1 MFSDMKVKSAF
12 LSRIFLKITLS
23 IMTFYIS
30 ILGCNTND
38 SKHYPGLVGI
48 YYSEPN
54 LTSIKAVTVLTSL
67 EQNWDESVDFETG
80 SSGVWDGYIIG
91 PADAEVGFYLE
102 TNKSVVLEIDNES
115 KIESE
120 KGKASLAIK
129 MKKDQMYPIRVSFY
143 NAGKRTDYGHFT
155 VKWNWENNDIST
167 IPVTHLKH
175 SDANLD
181 ELSWLPDL
189 EPPSVDRSHFLT
201 VSGKNV
207 IVYHETG
214 RFAAWPANNGIWSW
228 GDEILVGMF
237 RAYYKENKY
246 HHSVD
251 RTKPMEF
258 VLARSLDGGETWK
271 IEDPDNYTGD
281 RGEVVEL
288 QEKINFTHSDFAMKI
303 KNDNFFTSYDRGK
316 IWKGPYQFPDFKLGN
331 LTSRTDV
338 LVNGKNDA
346 FIFLSAKDTKVKA
359 TLQDRA
365 FCVRTNDGGKTFNF
379 ISWMADIDTIRSVMP
394 ATVRMSEN
402 HLITALRRRYDPPLD
417 QKKMLP
423 KNYIS
428 VHESR
433 DNGKSWNFQSIVA
446 ETDRGI
452 RNGNPPSM
460 VKLDDGRI
468 VVIYGYRNK
477 PYSIRARISS
487 DFGKTWSKE
496 ILLRDDGRKFDIGY
510 TRSVIRE
517 DGKIVTVYYFT
528 TEEKKEMHIAATIWD
543 PDEVEEVN

>member
-1 MFSDMKVKSAF
+1 MGKLMNTSKRFGYF
-12 LSRIFLKITLS
+12 LFTTMIL
-23 IMTFYIS
+23 
-30 ILGCNTND
+30 LGCQKND
-38 SKHYPGLVGI
+38 YYPGLVGI

-54 LTSIKAVTVLTSL
+54 FTSIKAVTVLESL

-80 SSGVWDGYIIG
+80 SSGVWNGFIVG
-91 PADAEVGFYLE
+91 PADAEITFHLE
-102 TNKSVVLEIDNES
+102 TNRTA
-115 KIESE
+115 KI
-120 KGKASLAIK
+120 KIADAYGAKAKNGAASLKI
-129 MKKDQMYPIRVSFY
+129 QMSRGQHYPIQISFL
-143 NAGKRTDYGHFT
+143 NPGVRTDYGYFT
-155 VKWNWENNDIST
+155 LKWSWDNQVIST
-167 IPVTHLKH
+167 IPVSNLMH
-175 SDANLD
+175 SDDNLD
-181 ELSWLPDL
+181 DLSWIPDL
-189 EPPSVDRSHFLT
+189 EPAAVDESQFLKAR
-201 VSGKNV
+201 GKHV
-207 IVYHETG
+207 IVYHEPG

-228 GDEILVGMF
+228 GNEILVGMY

-251 RTKPMEF
+251 RSKPTGF
-258 VLARSLDGGETWK
+258 VLARSLDGGESWAL
-271 IEDPDNYTGD
+271 EDPDNYKGD
-281 RGEVVEL
+281 GGEIKEL
-288 QEKINFTHSDFAMKI
+288 KSPLDFQYSGFALKIFQDK
-303 KNDNFFTSYDRGK
+303 FFTSYTKGK
-316 IWKGPYQFPDFKLGN
+316 TWEGPYQFPEFNVGN

-338 LVNGKNDA
+338 LVNGKHDA
-346 FIFLSAKDTKVKA
+346 FLFLSAKDNRVKA

-365 FCVRTNDGGKTFNF
+365 FCARTTDGGKTFEF

-394 ATVRMSEN
+394 ATVRISED
-402 HLITALRRRYDPPLD
+402 HLVTAMRRRYDPPLD

-428 VHESR
+428 LHESL
-433 DNGKSWNFQSIVA
+433 DNGKSWNFKSIVA

-460 VKLDDGRI
+460 VKLDDDRI

-487 DFGKTWSKE
+487 DFGETWSKE

-528 TEEKKEMHIAATIWD
+528 TEEKREMHIAATIWD
-543 PDEVEEVN
+543 ADDVK

>member
-1 MFSDMKVKSAF
+1 MIDNNRFIKTIM
-12 LSRIFLKITLS
+12 ITF
-23 IMTFYIS
+23 IYS
-30 ILGCNTND
+30 ILMLVLFSGCQKETY
-38 SKHYPGLVGI
+38 HPGLVGI

-54 LTSIKAVTVLTSL
+54 FTSIKAVTVLTSL

-80 SSGVWDGYIIG
+80 SSGEWNGFIVA
-91 PADAEVGFYLE
+91 PADGEIAFSLE
-102 TNKSVVLEIDNES
+102 TNRSVRLEIDDKFKVEANKGTASMKMEM
-115 KIESE
+115 E
-120 KGKASLAIK
+120 KG
-129 MKKDQMYPIRVSFY
+129 QMYPIRITFINPGV
-143 NAGKRTDYGHFT
+143 RTDYGHFNI
-155 VKWNWENNDIST
+155 NWGWGDQEIAS
-167 IPVTHLKH
+167 IPVTNLKH
-175 SDANLD
+175 SDENLD

-189 EPPSVDRSHFLT
+189 EPPAVDKSQFLT
-201 VSGKNV
+201 VKAKHV
-207 IVYHETG
+207 VVYHEPG

-251 RTKPMEF
+251 RTKPMTF
-258 VLARSLDGGETWK
+258 ALARSLDAGETWVL
-271 IEDPDNYTGD
+271 EDPDNYKGD
-281 RGEVVEL
+281 GGEVKEL
-288 QEKINFTHSDFAMKI
+288 KSGINFTHPDFALYI
-303 KNDNFFTSYDRGK
+303 ANENYFLSYSRGK
-316 IWKGPYQFPDFKLGN
+316 EWAGPFQFPDFKLGN
-331 LTSRTDV
+331 LTSRTDIM
-338 LVNGKNDA
+338 VNGAKDA
-346 FIFLSAKDTKVKA
+346 FMFLSAKDTKVKA

-365 FCVRTNDGGKTFNF
+365 FCVRTTDGGKTYNF
-379 ISWMADIDTIRSVMP
+379 VSWMADIDTIRSVMP

-428 VHESR
+428 VHESL
-433 DNGKSWNFQSIVA
+433 DNGKSWQFKSIVA

-468 VVIYGYRNK
+468 AVMYGYRNR

-487 DFGKTWSKE
+487 DHGKTWSKE

-510 TRSVIRE
+510 TRSIVRD
-517 DGKIVTVYYFT
+517 DGKILTVYYFT

-543 PDEVEEVN
+543 PDEVE

>member
-1 MFSDMKVKSAF
+1 MITNYRLNQNILITYFNLF
-12 LSRIFLKITLS
+12 LMLVVF
-23 IMTFYIS
+23 
-30 ILGCNTND
+30 LGCQKD
-38 SKHYPGLVGI
+38 SYYPGLVGI

-54 LTSIKAVTVLTSL
+54 FTSIKAVTVLTSL
-67 EQNWDESVDFETG
+67 AQNWDESVDFETG
-80 SSGVWDGYIIG
+80 SSGVWDGFIIS
-91 PADAEVGFYLE
+91 PADDEISFHLE
-102 TNKSVVLEIDNES
+102 TNRTV
-115 KIESE
+115 KINIADQFEAE
-120 KGKASLAIK
+120 AHKGKATLNVQL
-129 MKKDQMYPIRVSFY
+129 KKDQAYPVQVSFL
-143 NAGKRTDYGHFT
+143 NPGVRTDYGYFNI
-155 VKWNWENNDIST
+155 KWSWADNEAES
-167 IPVTHLKH
+167 IPASHLKH
-175 SDANLD
+175 SDKNLD
-181 ELSWLPDL
+181 ELAWLPDQ
-189 EPPSVDRSHFLT
+189 EPPAADKSQFLT
-201 VSGKNV
+201 ASGKHV
-207 IVYHETG
+207 IVYHEPG

-271 IEDPDNYTGD
+271 MEDPDSYVLNGD
-281 RGEVVEL
+281 EFRSL
-288 QEKINFTHSDFAMKI
+288 RNKIHFTHPDFALKI
-303 KNDNFFTSYDRGK
+303 KNDIFLTSYNRGK
-316 IWKGPYQFPDFKLGN
+316 SWEGPYQFPDFNVGN

-346 FIFLSAKDTKVKA
+346 FIFLSAKDTRVKA

-365 FCVRTNDGGKTFNF
+365 FCVRTTDGGKTFKF
-379 ISWMADIDTIRSVMP
+379 ISWMAEIDTIRSVMP
-394 ATVRMSEN
+394 ATVSISEN
-402 HLITALRRRYDPPLD
+402 HLITAMRRRYDPPLD

-428 VHESR
+428 VHESK
-433 DNGKSWNFQSIVA
+433 DNGKTWNFKSIVA

-460 VKLDDGRI
+460 VKLNDNRI
-468 VVIYGYRNK
+468 VVMYGYRNR

-510 TRSVIRE
+510 TRAVVRE

-543 PDEVEEVN
+543 PDVMM